1 MDAQQEAVAAA
12 RLKLKSKMGTTQTG
26 GKGSMRRKKKVAPKN
41 KNDDAALTK
50 KLSKFGL
57 QQLPDIEEVNMFRED
72 DSVLHFKRP
81 TLQFSMKEQLVTV
94 SGETEEKNIK
104 DLLPG
109 ILSQVGPDQYKA
121 LQEIVGQA
129 APGKTDEKDD
139 DDVPELVGGNFEDAA
154 KK

>member
-1 MDAQQEAVAAA
+1 MDAQQEAVNAA
-12 RLKLKSKMGTTQTG
+12 RLKLKSKMGSAKIG
-26 GKGSMRRKKKVAPKN
+26 GKGSMRRKRKVAPKH

-94 SGETEEKNIK
+94 TGETFEKTIK

-109 ILSQVGPDQYKA
+109 ILSQVGPEQYKA
-121 LQEIVGQA
+121 LQTIGQA
-129 APGKTDEKDD
+129 AAGKTDEKDD
-139 DDVPELVGGNFEDAA
+139 DDVPELVGGNFEDAS

>member
-94 SGETEEKNIK
+94 SGDTEEKNIR

-109 ILSQVGPDQYKA
+109 ILTQVGPDQYKA

-129 APGKTDEKDD
+129 AGKTDEKDD
-139 DDVPELVGGNFEDAA
+139 DDVPELVGGNFEDAS